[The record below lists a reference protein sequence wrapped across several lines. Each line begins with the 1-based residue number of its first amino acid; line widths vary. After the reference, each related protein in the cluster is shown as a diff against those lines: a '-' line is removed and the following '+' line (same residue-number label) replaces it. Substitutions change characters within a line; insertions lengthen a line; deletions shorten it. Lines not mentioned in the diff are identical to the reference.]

1 MVHGH
6 MSRLDSFIRRMQA
19 QRDVLNHIADNG
31 WVPIDGLVLEV
42 GLGNGRTYDHLREK
56 FTTQRI
62 VVFDRSAH
70 THPASTPS
78 EEDMILG
85 EISETIKQ
93 FAGADAALAHVDI
106 GTFSADIDA
115 STLTWLPQSI
125 VAVLATGGLAA
136 SGLPLEH
143 DMLEPLPLPSG
154 VVDGH
159 CYFYR
164 RI

>member
-1 MVHGH
+1 
-6 MSRLDSFIRRMQA
+6 MSRLDNFILRMQA

-31 WVPIDGLVLEV
+31 WVPMDGLILEL

-62 VVFDRSAH
+62 VVFDWSAH
-70 THPASTPS
+70 THPASAPS
-78 EEDMILG
+78 EEDMVLG
-85 EISETIKQ
+85 EISETIRQ

-106 GTFSADIDA
+106 GTFFADTDA
-115 STLTWLPQSI
+115 LTLTWLPDSI
-125 VAVLATGGLAA
+125 VAVLAPGGLAA

-143 DMLEPLPLPSG
+143 DMLQPLPLPSG

-159 CYFYR
+159 CYLYR
-164 RI
+164 RL